1 MGFWGEVKIKIQ
13 NAIEVVQKDPILDA
27 FATSALDNIP
37 VIGNLLVKIY
47 DNSKDSPENKTEQI
61 LILLQKMENMHD
73 DELENFCRQLE
84 QNKAIIL
91 ENQSYLKE
99 ISADTSLIINKLDE
113 AKKERKIIVSNI
125 QKIGNN
131 FEKLLEEFEK
141 LKIQVQAN
149 PDEQNIIKKPN
160 TFSGPDFRIS
170 WPIGWEL
177 VDRNEVLAS
186 TKNLDPSMVQTLD
199 LETISKE
206 ALVLQKKLNGKNRP
220 NINLITD
227 EPITDIKNY
236 LDSIVNAYESLG
248 GKIVKVNYDNTIGI
262 GTLEVRLDPFGV
274 PSFTIQKFYF
284 RKNFTLLLTITQ
296 LTQDQL
302 DEDPNYATEVT
313 EILQSLV
320 FLK

>member
-1 MGFWGEVKIKIQ
+1 MGFWSEVKIKIQ

-27 FATSALDNIP
+27 FATSALENIP

-47 DNSKDSPENKTEQI
+47 NNSKDSPENKTEQI

-73 DELENFCRQLE
+73 NELENFCRQLE
-84 QNKAIIL
+84 QNKVIIL

-113 AKKERKIIVSNI
+113 AKKERKIIVSDI

-141 LKIQVQAN
+141 LKIQVQTN

-177 VDRNEVLAS
+177 VDRNEVLQS

-206 ALVLQKKLNGKNRP
+206 ALVLQKKSDGKNRP

-236 LDSIVNAYESLG
+236 LDSIVNAYESLR

>member
-1 MGFWGEVKIKIQ
+1 MGFWREVKIKIQ

-27 FATSALDNIP
+27 FATSALENIP

-47 DNSKDSPENKTEQI
+47 DNSKDLPENKTEQI
-61 LILLQKMENMHD
+61 LILLQKMENMQD
-73 DELENFCRQLE
+73 DELEKFCRGLE
-84 QNKAIIL
+84 QNKTLIL

-99 ISADTSLIINKLDE
+99 ISADTSLIIDKLEE
-113 AKKERKIIVSNI
+113 AKKERKTIVNDI
-125 QKIGNN
+125 QKLGNN

-141 LKIQVQAN
+141 LKIQVQTN

-160 TFSGPDFRIS
+160 TFSGPNFRIS
-170 WPIGWEL
+170 WPVGWEL
-177 VDRNEVLAS
+177 VDRNEVLES
-186 TKNLDPSMVQTLD
+186 TKRLDPSMVQTLD
-199 LETISKE
+199 LEEISKE
-206 ALVLQKKLNGKNRP
+206 ALVLQKKLDGKNRP

-227 EPITDIKNY
+227 ESIGDIQNY

-248 GKIVKVNYDNTIGI
+248 GKIVKVNYDKTIGI
-262 GTLEVRLDPFGV
+262 GTLEVQLDPFGV
-274 PSFTIQKFYF
+274 SSFTIQKFYF

>member
-1 MGFWGEVKIKIQ
+1 MGFWSEVKIKIQ

-27 FATSALDNIP
+27 FATSALENIP

-47 DNSKDSPENKTEQI
+47 NNSKDSPENKTEQI

-73 DELENFCRQLE
+73 NELENFCRQLE

-113 AKKERKIIVSNI
+113 AKKERKIIVSDI

-141 LKIQVQAN
+141 LKIQVQTN

-177 VDRNEVLAS
+177 VDRNEVLQS

-206 ALVLQKKLNGKNRP
+206 ALVLQKKSDGKNRP